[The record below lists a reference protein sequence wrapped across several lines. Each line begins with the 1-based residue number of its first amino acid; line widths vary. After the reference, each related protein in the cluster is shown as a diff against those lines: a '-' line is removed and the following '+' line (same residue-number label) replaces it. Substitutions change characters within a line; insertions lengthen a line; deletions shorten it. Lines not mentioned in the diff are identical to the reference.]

1 MVSGTEDEED
11 EEHSS
16 VIKTP
21 KQLITVIVA
30 AFVFP
35 VLIIM
40 MLGHLATGNTS
51 VDRDSP
57 AFSDQAVAKR
67 LKPVGTLVLA
77 SDVPQPEVNS
87 AAGAVVAASMPAPA
101 AASGEGDKIKTI
113 YTTSCAACHGT
124 GAAGAPKLGDKAAW
138 AARIK
143 AGNESLYNSAI
154 KGKNA
159 MPAKGGNVS
168 LSDADVK
175 SVVDYMVSEA
185 K

>member
-1 MVSGTEDEED
+1 MSGTEED
-11 EEHSS
+11 DEHSS
-16 VIKTP
+16 AIKTP

-40 MLGHLATGNTS
+40 LLGHFATGNIP
-51 VDRDSP
+51 VDRSNP

-67 LKPVGTLVLA
+67 LKPVGVLA
-77 SDVPQPEVNS
+77 FASDSPQPEVS
-87 AAGAVVAASMPAPA
+87 PAASPGGAASTPAAP

-113 YTTSCAACHGT
+113 YTASCAACHGT

-138 AARIK
+138 APRIK
-143 AGNESLYNSAI
+143 AGAESLYTSAI

-159 MPAKGGNVS
+159 MPPKGGNAS
-168 LSDADVK
+168 LSDSDVK
-175 SVVDYMVSEA
+175 AVVDYMVSQA

>member
-1 MVSGTEDEED
+1 MSGTEDD
-11 EEHSS
+11 EHSS
-16 VIKTP
+16 AIKTP

-40 MLGHLATGNTS
+40 LLGHLATGNVS
-51 VDRDSP
+51 VDRSNP
-57 AFSDQAVAKR
+57 AFSDQTVAKR
-67 LKPVGTLVLA
+67 LKPVGTLVFA
-77 SDVPQPEVNS
+77 SDSPQPEVS
-87 AAGAVVAASMPAPA
+87 ATASPGGAAGMPPAPA

-113 YTTSCAACHGT
+113 YTSSCAACHGT

-138 AARIK
+138 VPRIK
-143 AGNESLYNSAI
+143 AGAESLYNSAI

-159 MPAKGGNVS
+159 MPPKGGNAS
-168 LSDADVK
+168 LSDSDVK
-175 SVVDYMVSEA
+175 AVVDYMVSEA